1 MDEYFNELKRRN
13 ITRLCHFTKSS
24 NLPFI
29 LGDGEFEKNGIL
41 SSQYIKK
48 SNYLEELDKQRMDN
62 HLDYV
67 CCSIQRINS
76 KYFKRRREQEKGD
89 LFNQWAVLYIDP
101 KIINDTT
108 LFSPVNAATARGANL
123 HGGVDAFRN
132 LFGNP
137 ISYVRYGR
145 QNYMDRAT
153 NLPDNFTTDVK
164 AEVLIKDRIPK
175 NCIIGVAFPDDTYQ
189 VEKQRLSFCLG
200 NGNLGINIERLEDE

>member
-1 MDEYFNELKRRN
+1 MNEYLNELKNRN

-41 SSQYIKK
+41 STQYIRE

-62 HLDYV
+62 HLSYV
-67 CCSIQRINS
+67 CCSVQRINS
-76 KYFKRRREQEKGD
+76 KYFKRRQEQERGD

-101 KIINDTT
+101 KIIDDTT

-123 HGGVDAFRN
+123 HHGIDAFRG

-137 ISYVRYGR
+137 IFYSRYGH
-145 QNYMDRAT
+145 QNSMNRDT
-153 NLPDNFTTDVK
+153 SLPDNFTTDVQ
-164 AEVLIKDRIPK
+164 AEVLIKDQIPK
-175 NCIIGVAFPDDTYQ
+175 NCIIGVAFPSKTYR
-189 VEKQRLSFCLG
+189 VERQRLAFCLG
-200 NGNLGINIERLEDE
+200 DSNLNINIERFEDR

>member
-1 MDEYFNELKRRN
+1 MGRRN
-13 ITRLCHFTKSS
+13 HNWEMGPWASLWCIFLTDDQC
-24 NLPFI
+24 
-29 LGDGEFEKNGIL
+29 
-41 SSQYIKK
+41 
-48 SNYLEELDKQRMDN
+48 
-62 HLDYV
+62 
-67 CCSIQRINS
+67 
-76 KYFKRRREQEKGD
+76 RR
-89 LFNQWAVLYIDP
+89 Y
-101 KIINDTT
+101 
-108 LFSPVNAATARGANL
+108 L

-153 NLPDNFTTDVK
+153 NLPDNFTTDVQ